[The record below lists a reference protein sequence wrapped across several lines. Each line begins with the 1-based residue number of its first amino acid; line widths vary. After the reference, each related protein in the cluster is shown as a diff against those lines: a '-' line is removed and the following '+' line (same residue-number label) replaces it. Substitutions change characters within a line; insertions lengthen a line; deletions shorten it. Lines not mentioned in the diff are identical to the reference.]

1 MISGP
6 NVESKSIKYSFIV
19 CINNEHLFDQFVLS
33 LEKTSIENHEIISIN
48 NKVNKFTLPQALNLG
63 AEKSSGDFRLFCHQ
77 DILFTNDWLDKVT
90 RQIEL
95 VSKNNIN
102 WGVLGVMGVKQ
113 NGFFAGNIRDPH
125 TCVKIGSLPCEVASL
140 DEVCLILRKDS
151 SLQFDEKLGGFHL
164 YGADICLQANQMGL
178 KCYAIDAPFEH
189 LSPGN
194 IDDSFYEIAEKLR
207 SKWSCVKGSPCVIET
222 TCGVFQLKDGLVA
235 CSLYYF
241 KIFAR
246 KIIRRIQGRWRKACN
261 AL

>member
-1 MISGP
+1 MMEYCIVVCVNNKALYDSFVKTISLT
-6 NVESKSIKYSFIV
+6 KLIDY
-19 CINNEHLFDQFVLS
+19 
-33 LEKTSIENHEIISIN
+33 EIIFVDN
-48 NKVNKFTLPQALNLG
+48 FDNKYNIPEALNQGIFL
-63 AEKSSGDFRLFCHQ
+63 AHGDILIFCHQ
-77 DILFTNDWLDKVT
+77 DILFPPFWLD
-90 RQIEL
+90 RLIEL
-95 VSKNNIN
+95 IDTVNGLDPK
-102 WGVLGVMGVKQ
+102 WGLLGVMGVKQ

-207 SKWSCVKGSPCVIET
+207 SKWSCVKRAPYVIET
-222 TCGVFQLKDGLVA
+222 TCGVFQLKDGLTA
-235 CSLYYF
+235 TFFYYF
-241 KIFAR
+241 RIFTR
-246 KIIRRIQGRWRKACN
+246 KIIRRIQGRGRKTLHA
-261 AL
+261 